1 MRYILLVVLAGS
13 ALLAGSDLAN
23 LPNPAASEQ
32 FPPAAASAP
41 VGGAASQNSFYNP
54 EASIIG
60 EPAGG
65 AISALRQAPYR
76 ASDFSPLSLLEPPPE
91 VAGLSGGFSH
101 GSGMGGAG
109 FRGRIPAGLNL
120 YPYGRRAGGILYSPG
135 SGGRPIAPWVPLPPG
150 ASADFIPRSPSFPVS
165 SSSEEN
171 KIRLP
176 DAPAP
181 PLPVAA
187 PEPTSGLLALTALTA
202 IAVRHIGRRRNG
214 AHHPA

>member
-23 LPNPAASEQ
+23 LPNPAANEQ

-91 VAGLSGGFSH
+91 VVGLSGGFSR
-101 GSGMGGAG
+101 GSGGAP
-109 FRGRIPAGLNL
+109 FRGRIPAWPNP
-120 YPYGRRAGGILYSPG
+120 YPYGRRAGGIRYSPG

-202 IAVRHIGRRRNG
+202 VAVRHIGRRRNG